1 MKKVLSVLIT
11 LIAVLSLCFAFT
23 ACNGNNDGGNTS
35 PKSEKGNT
43 YKQSEFVIK
52 WESEEAKATQLDEM
66 FMTEEQF
73 MTFYNGLKMTLTF
86 ENDRASVI
94 ATGYGE
100 SGYSRI
106 NLYYTIA
113 EDGEIKFYE
122 TAEAQEADTP
132 IADDGFFMNTFTISS
147 DYRTVRFSSPLP
159 GTTECAIV
167 MTIAK

>member
-11 LIAVLSLCFAFT
+11 LIAVLSLCLAFT
-23 ACNGNNDGGNTS
+23 ACNGNNDGGNT
-35 PKSEKGNT
+35 PPTSEKGNT

-52 WESEEAKATQLDEM
+52 WESEEAKMAVLDEM
-66 FMTEEQF
+66 SLTEEQF
-73 MTFYNGLKMTLTF
+73 MALYNGLKMTLTF
-86 ENDRASVI
+86 EDDRASVS

-147 DYRTVRFSSPLP
+147 DYRTVRFSSLLP

-167 MTIAK
+167 MTIVK